1 MRATQFV
8 RRGLIA
14 FATVALFSTGLAGG
28 ASAQIGTGSIGCGSA
43 GVSPDND
50 AIVVTAAP
58 GYSCALLSTP
68 GHGEQA
74 ILSVGLVPSA
84 HPVAVVFFPDINGA
98 AVLNPSTLV
107 DDVIAERPE

>member
-28 ASAQIGTGSIGCGSA
+28 ASAQIGCGSA
-43 GVSPDND
+43 GITSDND
-50 AIVVTAAP
+50 AIVVSAVP
-58 GYSCALLSTP
+58 GYTCAVLSTP

-74 ILSVGLVPSA
+74 LLAVGVVPSA
-84 HPVAVVFFPDINGA
+84 HLVAVQFFPDIHGA
-98 AVLNPSTLV
+98 AVNNPGG